1 MTDSTHPP
9 SALLP
14 ISLASEEKNKQ
25 TNKTLDHLKKR
36 IAQVS
41 FWEGYS
47 FDHYY
52 HNGWCEFFGRG
63 LRRSIVAWKKRKPVI
78 HRQLAQPLAPF
89 VNSRL
94 RCLMAICGHLFLMT
108 RRKSLFGSNQ
118 DYIYSGDKEDCRE
131 NGHWWTSNRLF
142 AETQSNRKNPRI
154 SLSCFPP
161 NLSRYRRRIVRCR
174 SLVLK
179 YAIISQST
187 LMTYRL
193 HLSLSLLLS
202 TLHE

>member
-1 MTDSTHPP
+1 
-9 SALLP
+9 
-14 ISLASEEKNKQ
+14 
-25 TNKTLDHLKKR
+25 
-36 IAQVS
+36 
-41 FWEGYS
+41 
-47 FDHYY
+47 
-52 HNGWCEFFGRG
+52 
-63 LRRSIVAWKKRKPVI
+63 
-78 HRQLAQPLAPF
+78 
-89 VNSRL
+89 
-94 RCLMAICGHLFLMT
+94 MAICGHLFLMT

-118 DYIYSGDKEDCRE
+118 DYMYSGDKEDCRE

-154 SLSCFPP
+154 SLSGFPP

-193 HLSLSLLLS
+193 HLSLSLSCSLPFMNKRCLLLLRGSACKWHFLGRDNGDPLFVLLFFS
-202 TLHE
+202 TFICSVRARGRGVLIKECSQRQRTLWWIIAKFFEGFFLFPRRLITGL